1 MGGLSVVVFCLIS
14 AATTIGIAWAEP
26 GQNLGAVDSKQIEGS
41 WVRTDGGYILQLKDT
56 KADGS
61 LTATYFN
68 PRPINVSRAEV
79 MRKEGALTLFVEL
92 RDVNYPGS
100 TYTLNYD
107 PNTDNLN
114 GNYFQAAIQ
123 KTFAVEFIRAK

>member
-1 MGGLSVVVFCLIS
+1 M
-14 AATTIGIAWAEP
+14 
-26 GQNLGAVDSKQIEGS
+26 DSKQIEGS